1 MSLAKTDYDI
11 IVAGGGL
18 AGMIVASSAA
28 YYSNQRLK
36 VLIVDR
42 NQIEIQGRKT
52 ISGWICGDA
61 VGKNTV
67 DYMKDRIKISW
78 GGPEIEHPVKGVV
91 AFSPDHETRVSFDG
105 EGFILNR
112 KLLPQKQLKEATNLG
127 VELINNTVIRK
138 LIIDNNYVVGIEGE
152 NTKTKEVIKKTAK
165 VVVDCTG
172 VTSVLRTNL
181 PIKSFIQRRI
191 DRNDLE
197 STGRYIYNFDLAN
210 EDKTYFDSDYC
221 IIHLDQKLAPGGYA
235 WVFPKGKSKVNIG
248 LGVQQKAFD
257 IRNKA
262 MGVHSDLK
270 TLINEYVEMN
280 PAIEN
285 PRLADGPDD
294 DSNAWGTWQVSGRR
308 QNDCLVANGY
318 MLVGDSAWMPKP
330 LDAGGIGPAIIAATI
345 AGKDAVE
352 AIQAGDTTE
361 KGLWQYNKHFIDDYG
376 YKTAGLEVFRRML
389 QGLTNEQINYGMKH
403 FLSKMD
409 IDKITQGE
417 HPEFSTVDKIGMII
431 RGAMNKKLAEDLRY
445 CARIN
450 RVLTDHY
457 HNYPEASEAFPEW
470 HNILIR
476 HLENAFLRYKDNSSS
491 SATAAA
497 PGKISSNSHP
507 TTTKTTTTTTPPY

>member
-1 MSLAKTDYDI
+1 MMTMKKRDYDI

-18 AGMIVASSAA
+18 AGLIVASAA
-28 YYSNQRLK
+28 SYYSNQSLRIL
-36 VLIVDR
+36 VVDR
-42 NQIEIQGRKT
+42 NRMSEQGRKT
-52 ISGWICGDA
+52 VSGWICGDA

-67 DYMKDRIKISW
+67 DYMTNRIKISW
-78 GGPEIEHPVKGVV
+78 GWPEIEHPVKGVI
-91 AFSPDHETRVSFDG
+91 AYSPDHETGISFDG
-105 EGFILNR
+105 EGYMLNR
-112 KLLPQKQLKEATNLG
+112 QLLPQRQLRDVRKAG
-127 VELINNTVIRK
+127 VEIKEQVALRSLLVDDNNNNTV
-138 LIIDNNYVVGIEGE
+138 VGVEGDDLA
-152 NTKTKEVIKKTAK
+152 NKTVFKKTAK
-165 VVVDCTG
+165 LVVDCTG
-172 VTSVLRTNL
+172 VTSVMRTNL
-181 PIKSFIQRRI
+181 QVKSFIQRRI
-191 DRNDLE
+191 DRDDLE
-197 STGRYIYNFDLAN
+197 ATGRYIYDFDLAR

-221 IIHLDQKLAPGGYA
+221 IIHLDQKIAPGGYA

-262 MGVHSDLK
+262 MGVHTDLR
-270 TLINEYVEMN
+270 TLIDEYVEMN

-294 DSNAWGTWQVSGRR
+294 SNNAWGTWQVSVRR

-352 AIQAGDTTE
+352 AIQAGDTSE

-409 IDKITQGE
+409 IDKITKGE
-417 HPEFSTVDKIGMII
+417 HPEFGTVDKLGMII
-431 RGAMNKKLAEDLRY
+431 RGAMNKKLAEDLKY
-445 CARIN
+445 CASVN
-450 RVLTDHY
+450 KVLTDHY
-457 HNYPEASEAFPEW
+457 YNYPDAPEGFVEW
-470 HNILIR
+470 QRILKR
-476 HLENAFLRYKDNSSS
+476 HLEEAFLRYKNNSS
-491 SATAAA
+491 AVDAAA
-497 PGKISSNSHP
+497 GIRSHS
-507 TTTKTTTTTTPPY
+507 TTH